1 MRRTDDEE
9 EDVGRSSD
17 SQSCLGTNH
26 GRTDVCRN
34 NQSSCRIVGPSKHT
48 ERHAG
53 TSRDP
58 GRVNLDELL
67 DQRREVLPG
76 ELLQCLAS
84 VHERD
89 PRERMAR
96 TGNASLAALRVIRS
110 MFCTTQSIQP
120 SVLSASSLDSPYQVG
135 TTAGVRPCPCKPSS
149 LQRGKAHSAAPS
161 TRDPSA
167 EVRKAESW
175 GLPIRSPSSRG
186 CTACGP

>member
-1 MRRTDDEE
+1 MTKRRTSVEAPTPNPAWVPIM
-9 EDVGRSSD
+9 VGRMSVVTVSRPVGYLD
-17 SQSCLGTNH
+17 DQR
-26 GRTDVCRN
+26 RT
-34 NQSSCRIVGPSKHT
+34 K
-48 ERHAG
+48 RHAR

-84 VHERD
+84 VPERD

-167 EVRKAESW
+167 EVRKAGSW
-175 GLPIRSPSSRG
+175 GLPIQSPSSKG